1 MTTKL
6 QKIIKRCLFP
16 IWVAIQ
22 RLTVVGAFLIMAWGI
37 FLLLSGKDQTG
48 FGAVATGL
56 SFLALVYASVSG
68 AQMRTLTDLNFYEK
82 MSMMVRYY
90 DGISKIDIEKSKRGS
105 YDLGQILDECKY
117 DLLALSSITD
127 WASSK
132 NRKKLID
139 DYVIKIIETSLEK
152 DSCNNNRE
160 KICGS
165 VKTSLEITLWS
176 DFRTFRI
183 ASSYRKLKNIH
194 EQMCG

>member
-1 MTTKL
+1 M
-6 QKIIKRCLFP
+6 
-16 IWVAIQ
+16 Q
-22 RLTVVGAFLIMAWGI
+22 RLTVVGAFLIMVGGI
-37 FLLLSGKDQTG
+37 FLLLGGKAQTG
-48 FGAVATGL
+48 FDALTIGL

-68 AQMRTLTDLNFYEK
+68 AQMTTLTNLNFYEK
-82 MSMMVRYY
+82 MSMMVKYY
-90 DGISKIDIEKSKRGS
+90 DRISKIDVEKSKRGS
-105 YDLGQILDECKY
+105 YDLGQIVDECNY

-152 DSCNNNRE
+152 DSCNNNRG
-160 KICGS
+160 KICGL
-165 VKTSLEITLWS
+165 VKTSLEITLWF
-176 DFRTFRI
+176 DFRTFRS